1 MAAVVGRS
9 KSLLTQKNMS
19 CEFLVPKSSVQLPG
33 LGPWGGCSPA
43 EQEEILRD
51 WWVVSR
57 GAAYG
62 LLVRKVKICS
72 LSPWVAQ
79 LFQLL
84 KAQFR
89 ASSVLL
95 PSQSPTAP
103 SKCP

>member
-19 CEFLVPKSSVQLPG
+19 CEFVVLLPKAQCSYRELPG

-57 GAAYG
+57 GALA
-62 LLVRKVKICS
+62 
-72 LSPWVAQ
+72 
-79 LFQLL
+79 F
-84 KAQFR
+84 
-89 ASSVLL
+89 
-95 PSQSPTAP
+95 
-103 SKCP
+103 